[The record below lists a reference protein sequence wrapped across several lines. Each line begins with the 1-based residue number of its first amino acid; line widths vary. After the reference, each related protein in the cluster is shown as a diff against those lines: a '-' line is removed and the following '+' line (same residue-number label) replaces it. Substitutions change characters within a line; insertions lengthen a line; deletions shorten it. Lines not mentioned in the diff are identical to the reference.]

1 MTLTP
6 KERDRRLKE
15 RNKEYYK
22 KYYALHR
29 DRLIKSNT
37 ERIKSDP
44 EKYKRYKDRQK
55 EYQKNYKKKVPMKYI
70 CITKKNSKLIYT
82 LLLKVEKLH
91 EWRDRNKETV
101 RKISKKYRDKNKD
114 KIREKQKEKYKENIN
129 FIREQ

>member
-44 EKYKRYKDRQK
+44 EKYKRYIAVRRELLSELKFVIDKHNDFRNSK
-55 EYQKNYKKKVPMKYI
+55 KTQKN
-70 CITKKNSKLIYT
+70 TNEIYR
-82 LLLKVEKLH
+82 LQNKILKPFA
-91 EWRDRNKETV
+91 TV
-101 RKISKKYRDKNKD
+101 V
-114 KIREKQKEKYKENIN
+114 
-129 FIREQ
+129 F